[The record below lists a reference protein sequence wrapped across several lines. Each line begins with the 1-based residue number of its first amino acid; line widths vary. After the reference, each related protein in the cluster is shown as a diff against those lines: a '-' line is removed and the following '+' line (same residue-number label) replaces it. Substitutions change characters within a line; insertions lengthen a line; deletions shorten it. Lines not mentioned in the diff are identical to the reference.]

1 MKLAARTTKELMN
14 RFNAAFLNHDPT
26 LLEDL
31 IAEDCVIENT
41 VPAPDGARIEGRAA
55 CLVHWQKIATTPGT
69 GFDVEGVEVFDN
81 RAILLWRFHWGESAA
96 DSVRGVNLMRVR
108 DGLIVEAQG
117 YVKGP
122 GH

>member
-1 MKLAARTTKELMN
+1 MKAPARSTAELME
-14 RFNAAFLNHDPT
+14 RFNAAFLKHDPS

-55 CLVHWQKIATTPGT
+55 CLDWWQQIATAPGT
-69 GFDVEGVEVFDN
+69 GFDVEAVEVFGD
-81 RAILLWRFHWGESAA
+81 RAILRWRFHWGEATA
-96 DSVRGVNLMRVR
+96 DAVRGVNLMRCR
-108 DGLIVEAQG
+108 NGLIVEAQG

-122 GH
+122 Q